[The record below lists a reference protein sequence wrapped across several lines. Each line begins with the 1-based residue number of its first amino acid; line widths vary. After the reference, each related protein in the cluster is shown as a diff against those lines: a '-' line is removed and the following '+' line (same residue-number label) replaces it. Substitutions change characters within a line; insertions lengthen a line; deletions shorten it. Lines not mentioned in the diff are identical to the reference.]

1 MWVCRFSRCGSIPP
15 LLHVTISEWRVLIAR
30 PDQSMNTHPPAQ
42 PTRHYCVRHYVGAQF
57 LRCEPFPRCFNRTAS
72 FSRTAENTTV
82 HVIVLDSVLHCGTTI
97 AVINAKPIERQHV
110 STTHCSNY
118 HTPNA
123 MFDAAHTVPA
133 RKGRCRNRAAVSEL
147 LKPCDAR
154 LLRCYPISTRINHV
168 ANDDEECSRPVE
180 LAQIQERLF
189 I

>member
-1 MWVCRFSRCGSIPP
+1 
-15 LLHVTISEWRVLIAR
+15 
-30 PDQSMNTHPPAQ
+30 
-42 PTRHYCVRHYVGAQF
+42 
-57 LRCEPFPRCFNRTAS
+57 
-72 FSRTAENTTV
+72 V

-110 STTHCSNY
+110 STTHCFNY

-123 MFDAAHTVPA
+123 MFDTAHTVPA